1 MECGSTNLMGS
12 TKWAYHKEWTFAID
26 YIYLK
31 SYFEY
36 KNLLKIVDYCN
47 SSPNIR
53 IHAFR
58 KYFSFIW
65 GCISPI
71 SILNYNYIAVTTMLI
86 NQNYLDCS

>member
-1 MECGSTNLMGS
+1 MTVIGDVKRFHLEFETGFLKKKNGVKMECGSTNLMGS

-58 KYFSFIW
+58 KYFSFI
-65 GCISPI
+65 
-71 SILNYNYIAVTTMLI
+71 
-86 NQNYLDCS
+86 